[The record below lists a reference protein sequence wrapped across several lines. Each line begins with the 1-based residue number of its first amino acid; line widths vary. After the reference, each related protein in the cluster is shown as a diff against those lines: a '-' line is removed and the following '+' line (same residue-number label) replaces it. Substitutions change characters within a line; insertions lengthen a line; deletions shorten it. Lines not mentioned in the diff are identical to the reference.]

1 MTVDNLIISGDVA
14 IEPCSIK
21 VNKDSVHVA
30 IMGPTGSGKST
41 FIEALAGQGQ
51 SLKIS
56 KDQLAGFTQDVNSYH
71 LKNVHFEHDT
81 ISVIDTPGFSDKSI
95 SELEIMDKLKTW
107 MSTNGVRFIGFILY
121 LCPITDT
128 RVPGSKRRLIKMLER
143 LLQDQDSRRV
153 TIVTTMWDQLSP
165 QARERS
171 EQHFVQLQT
180 DIWKE
185 FVGRGA
191 QIVKFTNNQQSAL
204 DVLRVSMQLYPGWF
218 HLHLARTERGG
229 PCVPI
234 LYGELLDRI
243 SSARQEWKTF
253 RMDKARLITLPDK
266 QLEACVVPKL
276 QEIEGDMVKFL
287 KQLVAFGTP
296 PPGFD
301 GAPQQVVSQVV
312 LDHVE
317 AAREDISAIKLA
329 ISQLRRRDLRRA
341 SGLNAQLRET
351 ESGLS
356 DLLRYWGTSGNG
368 QALMDKGSLERVLHL
383 LRPKEAKTTH
393 TMANHI
399 KGEFDSLKK
408 RLAVR

>member
-1 MTVDNLIISGDVA
+1 
-14 IEPCSIK
+14 
-21 VNKDSVHVA
+21 
-30 IMGPTGSGKST
+30 MGPAEPAIQGAIRKT
-41 FIEALAGQGQ
+41 FCAASDRYLEGEILLALRLTFKNIVLIT
-51 SLKIS
+51 SL
-56 KDQLAGFTQDVNSYH
+56 Q
-71 LKNVHFEHDT
+71 
-81 ISVIDTPGFSDKSI
+81 
-95 SELEIMDKLKTW
+95 
-107 MSTNGVRFIGFILY
+107 
-121 LCPITDT
+121 
-128 RVPGSKRRLIKMLER
+128 
-143 LLQDQDSRRV
+143 
-153 TIVTTMWDQLSP
+153 
-165 QARERS
+165 
-171 EQHFVQLQT
+171 
-180 DIWKE
+180 E

-301 GAPQQVVSQVV
+301 GAPQQVVSQVL

-317 AAREDISAIKLA
+317 AGREDISAIKLA

-356 DLLRYWGTSGNG
+356 DLLGYWGTSGNG
-368 QALMDKGSLERVLHL
+368 QALMDKGSLERGIFRSFPVIYL
-383 LRPKEAKTTH
+383 LFTFSFSSPPPLS
-393 TMANHI
+393 
-399 KGEFDSLKK
+399 KGSQDYPHYGQPHQG
-408 RLAVR
+408 RI